1 MSVQNRRHHI
11 RAPLSLEVIVEG
23 LSGKHEAR
31 TSDISLG
38 GCYIDA
44 MHQVSVGEIVSLKAL
59 LPEAGWIYING
70 EVLYEQWPTGFG
82 VRFTEMSDETRRAL
96 DKAITDRLR
105 QHIANQ
111 SQLVA

>member
-1 MSVQNRRHHI
+1 MDAPNRRSHI

-44 MHQVSVGEIVSLKAL
+44 MHQVSVGENISLKAH
-59 LPEAGWIYING
+59 LPDEGWIYIKG
-70 EVLYEQWPTGFG
+70 EVLYDQWPTGFG
-82 VRFTEMSDETRRAL
+82 VRFTDMSDETRRAL
-96 DKAITDRLR
+96 DGAITNHLH
-105 QHIANQ
+105 QYLSKQ